1 MSVWH
6 SDNIRAAGAITLAS
20 AVFVFNDAV
29 MKHVAESVPMMQA
42 MSVRGVAVSLVLAVL
57 AYATGAFKRVGMLA
71 SKLVWARALS
81 ETIGSVGFMSALP
94 HVPLAIAT
102 SLGMATPLLLLPLAW
117 IFLGQ
122 KIGIRRVGAI
132 VGGFAGVLLI
142 VRPTAEGVDFWQMLA
157 AASVLFFALRDVATR
172 RLPPEL
178 PSLLI
183 ALVMSLTVTATT
195 SVLAVSGGW
204 QPMGAGEW
212 AGVSAAALLVGTGYL
227 LMVQAMRIGDIA
239 MTGSF
244 RYTAMVFAVALGW
257 WVWGELPDFLAW
269 CGIAL
274 ILASGLYALHR
285 ERVRAL
291 SARVRAPQASD

>member
-1 MSVWH
+1 MSVWR
-6 SDNIRAAGAITLAS
+6 SDNIRAAGAMTLAS
-20 AVFVFNDAV
+20 AVFVFNDAA

-42 MSVRGVAVSLVLAVL
+42 MAVRGVAVSFTLAVL

-71 SKLVWARALS
+71 SPLVWARATS
-81 ETIGSVGFMSALP
+81 ETIGSLGFMSALP

-102 SLGMATPLLLLPLAW
+102 ALGMATPLLLLPLAW

-122 KIGIRRVGAI
+122 KIGIRRIGAI
-132 VGGFAGVLLI
+132 VAGFAGVLLI
-142 VRPTAEGVDFWQMLA
+142 VRPTADGVDWWLLLA
-157 AASVLFFALRDVATR
+157 AGSVLFFALRDVATR
-172 RLPPEL
+172 RLPPDL
-178 PSLLI
+178 PTLLI
-183 ALVMSLTVTATT
+183 ALVMSLAVTTAT
-195 SVLAVSGGW
+195 SVLAFSAGW
-204 QPMGAGEW
+204 QPMGPGEW
-212 AGVSAAALLVGTGYL
+212 MGVSAAALLVGTGYL

-257 WVWGELPDFLAW
+257 WIWGELPDLAAW

-291 SARVRAPQASD
+291 NARARAPQASD

>member
-1 MSVWH
+1 VSVWR
-6 SDNIRAAGAITLAS
+6 SENIRAAGAMTLAS

-42 MSVRGVAVSLVLAVL
+42 MSLRGVAVSFVLAVL
-57 AYATGAFKRVGMLA
+57 AYATGAFQRVGMLA
-71 SKLVWARALS
+71 SPLVWARALS
-81 ETIGSVGFMSALP
+81 ETIGSLGFMSALP

-102 SLGMATPLLLLPLAW
+102 ALGMATPLLLLPLAW

-122 KIGIRRVGAI
+122 KIGIRRAGAI
-132 VGGFAGVLLI
+132 VAGFAGVLLI
-142 VRPTAEGVDFWQMLA
+142 VRPTAEGVDWWLLLA
-157 AASVLFFALRDVATR
+157 ASSVLFFALRDVATR

-178 PSLLI
+178 PALLI
-183 ALVMSLTVTATT
+183 ALVMSLSVTAAT
-195 SVLAVSGGW
+195 SVLAFSAGW
-204 QPMGAGEW
+204 QKMEPSAW
-212 AGVSAAALLVGTGYL
+212 IGVSAAALLVGTGYL

-257 WVWGELPDFLAW
+257 WVWGELPDLAAW
-269 CGIAL
+269 AGIAL

-291 SARVRAPQASD
+291 NATAHAPQASD

>member
-1 MSVWH
+1 VSVWR
-6 SDNIRAAGAITLAS
+6 SDNIRAAGAMTLAS
-20 AVFVFNDAV
+20 AVFVFNDAT

-42 MSVRGVAVSLVLAVL
+42 MSVRGVAVSFALAVL
-57 AYATGAFKRVGMLA
+57 AFATGAFKRVGMLA
-71 SKLVWARALS
+71 SPLVWARAMS
-81 ETIGSVGFMSALP
+81 ETIGSLGFMSALP

-102 SLGMATPLLLLPLAW
+102 ALGMATPLLLLPLAW

-132 VGGFAGVLLI
+132 VAGFAGVLLI
-142 VRPTAEGVDFWQMLA
+142 VRPTAEGVDWWLLLA

-178 PSLLI
+178 PILLI
-183 ALVMSLTVTATT
+183 ALVMSLTVTAAT
-195 SVLAVSGGW
+195 SVLAFSAGW
-204 QPMGAGEW
+204 QEMGRSEW
-212 AGVSAAALLVGTGYL
+212 LGVSAAALLVGTGYL

-257 WVWGELPDFLAW
+257 WVWGELPDFAAW

-291 SARVRAPQASD
+291 NATARAPQASD

>member
-1 MSVWH
+1 M
-6 SDNIRAAGAITLAS
+6 TLAS
-20 AVFVFNDAV
+20 AVFVFNDAA

-42 MSVRGVAVSLVLAVL
+42 MSVRGLAVSLVLAVL

-71 SKLVWARALS
+71 SPLVWARAVS
-81 ETIGSVGFMSALP
+81 EMVGSLGFMSALP

-102 SLGMATPLLLLPLAW
+102 ALGMATPLLLLPLAW

-132 VGGFAGVLLI
+132 IAGFAGVLLI
-142 VRPTAEGVDFWQMLA
+142 VRPTADGVDWWLLLA
-157 AASVLFFALRDVATR
+157 ASSVLFFALRDVATR

-178 PSLLI
+178 PALLI
-183 ALVMSLTVTATT
+183 ALVMSLTVTAAT
-195 SVLAVSGGW
+195 SVAAFSAGW
-204 QPMGAGEW
+204 QPMGANEW
-212 AGVSAAALLVGTGYL
+212 LGVFAAALLVGTGYL
-227 LMVQAMRIGDIA
+227 LMVSAMRVGDIA

-244 RYTAMVFAVALGW
+244 RYTAMVFAVGLGW
-257 WVWGELPDFLAW
+257 FVWGELPDLAAW

-274 ILASGLYALHR
+274 ILGSGLYALHR

-291 SARVRAPQASD
+291 SARVPAPQASD